1 MTRARM
7 EDTVWCDGCGVEIL
21 WGPVVACSRNYCCT
35 DGRDG
40 LECKCG
46 ERMELES
53 RRRASATDQSGAD
66 FGQPIAGSRQL

>member
-1 MTRARM
+1 MARM

-21 WGPVVACSRNYCCT
+21 WGPVVTHSREYCCR
-35 DGRDG
+35 DCLDG

-53 RRRASATDQSGAD
+53 RRCASATGQSGAD
-66 FGQPIAGSRQL
+66 FGQPVAGSRQL